1 MPTYA
6 IGDIQGCFRTLE
18 RLLKRIG
25 FEPGRDHLWSVGDLV
40 NRGPESVEVLRW
52 AREMGEH
59 LTVVLGNHDLHLLGR
74 AYGTRSAKRRDTL
87 DGILESPDREELL
100 EWLRRRR
107 LLHREG
113 DFVLVHA
120 GLLPGWTLEVADGLA
135 REVEEILG
143 GTDPRRLLEAL
154 AIGRPSPWRAGL
166 GQEDRWRIAVQS
178 FTALRLCR
186 DDGRVCEGYT
196 GPPEGAPDGCH
207 PWFELRDDH
216 AAGLTVVCGHWSAL
230 GLRVQPGV
238 LALDTGCVW
247 GGTLTAARLEDGEV
261 FEEPLVDVT

>member
-18 RLLKRIG
+18 RLLKRIA
-25 FEPGRDHLWSVGDLV
+25 FDPGRDHLWSVGDLV
-40 NRGPESVEVLRW
+40 NRGPGSLEVLRW

-74 AYGTRSAKRRDTL
+74 AYGTRPAKPRDTL
-87 DGILESPDREELL
+87 DGILESPDRQELL
-100 EWLRRRR
+100 DWLRRRR

-135 REVEEILG
+135 REVEEVLG

-154 AIGRPSPWRAGL
+154 ASGRPSPWREGL

-178 FTALRLCR
+178 LTALRLCR
-186 DDGRVCEGYT
+186 DDGRACEGYT